1 MGFQIPNFEVV
12 DATLKFEHV
21 LFIWRVMADV
31 RFGIL
36 VEFETVNHY
45 ISGRAVFCFHF
56 IWWIGRWSNSAEF
69 PTLPKPLKRTFM
81 LFYLS
86 AAFMFSACGCGRWEQ
101 NISFGRGQGGGADVN
116 FFVWVFHICIS
127 CKQKLLQ

>member
-1 MGFQIPNFEVV
+1 MGFQIPNLRFG
-12 DATLKFEHV
+12 DATLKFEQSV
-21 LFIWRVMADV
+21 CLFGGGWLMSGLG
-31 RFGIL
+31 FL
-36 VEFETVNHY
+36 VEFETVNY
-45 ISGRAVFCFHF
+45 VSGRAIFCFHF
-56 IWWIGRWSNSAEF
+56 IRWTGRWSNSAEF

-116 FFVWVFHICIS
+116 FLCVGIS
-127 CKQKLLQ
+127 YMYFL